1 MENFL
6 TLFPIYQ
13 SFIHII
19 KKAITVPSLFLV
31 LTTCA
36 QKIDPIETIFQD
48 YQGKKPGASVAIIQ
62 DGKIV
67 YHESFGMAELGT
79 ERNIMSNTNF
89 RLASVSKQF
98 TATAILLLEKEGLVD
113 PSWTLDQVFVDF
125 PDYGK
130 YIQIYHLLNHT
141 SGLWDYEDFV
151 PDSALV
157 NQIMDKCVLEII
169 QKTDKTYFPSGEQF
183 RYSNTAYALLALIV
197 EKYSGKNFPSFLEQH
212 IFGPLGMD
220 NTLAYVNNLNEVPE
234 RAFGYSRENRNWI
247 KKDQSSTSAVLGDGG
262 IYSNIPDLFKWDQA
276 IHLATLL
283 PSESIESMFTK
294 AKLNDGAEI
303 NYGMGWH
310 IKEYEREKVVYHTG
324 SSTSFRNIFYRIPSQ
339 NLSIIILTNRNEPE
353 EEEMVSL
360 AEQVLKI
367 HLNN

>member
-1 MENFL
+1 MGDFL
-6 TLFPIYQ
+6 TLVPISQ
-13 SFIHII
+13 NFIHII

-36 QKIDPIETIFQD
+36 QKTEPIETIFQE
-48 YQGKKPGASVAIIQ
+48 YQGEKPGAAMVIIQ

-67 YHESFGMAELGT
+67 YHLSLGMAELETGKL
-79 ERNIMSNTNF
+79 IMTNTNF

-98 TATAILLLEKEGLVD
+98 TATAILLLEKEGLID
-113 PSWTLDQVFVDF
+113 LSWTLDQVFKDF
-125 PDYGK
+125 PDFGK
-130 YIQIYHLLNHT
+130 DIQIHHLLNHT

-157 NQIMDKCVLEII
+157 NQIMDQGVLEII
-169 QKTDKTYFPSGEQF
+169 QKTDKTYFTSGEQF

-197 EKYSGKNFPSFLEQH
+197 EKYSGMDFPSFLERH

-220 NTLAYVNNLNEVPE
+220 NTLAYVKNLNEVPE
-234 RAFGYSRENRNWI
+234 RAFGYSRKNGNWA

-276 IHLATLL
+276 LHHATLL
-283 PSESIESMFTK
+283 PSETIERMFTK
-294 AKLNDGAEI
+294 ALLSDGTEI

-310 IKEYEREKVVYHTG
+310 IKEYEGEKVVYHTG

-339 NLSIIILTNRNEPE
+339 KLSIIILTNRNEPE

-360 AEQVLKI
+360 AEQVLQI
-367 HLNN
+367 HLGK